1 MEAKVSS
8 FEVPALGIVS
18 QLQLG
23 TLKAMGTHNY
33 HNAAVAALSVMGLN
47 VGVDVEAIGS
57 TIEKLRPPPHR
68 MQNGK
73 LKQIVVSMISE

>member
-1 MEAKVSS
+1 MEENVSS
-8 FEVPALGIVS
+8 FHVPALGVIS

-47 VGVDVEAIGS
+47 VGVDVKAIGS
-57 TIEKLRPPPHR
+57 TIGKLSPPPHR
-68 MQNGK
+68 MQISK
-73 LKQIVVSMISE
+73 LKQSSL